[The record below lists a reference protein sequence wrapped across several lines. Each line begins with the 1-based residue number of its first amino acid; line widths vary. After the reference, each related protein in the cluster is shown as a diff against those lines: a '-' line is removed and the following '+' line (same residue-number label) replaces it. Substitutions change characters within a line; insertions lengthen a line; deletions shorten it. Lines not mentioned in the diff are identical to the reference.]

1 MVLLPWS
8 LVVSA
13 LLPLAVLVYPLV
25 VLVYPLVV
33 LVYPLVVL
41 VFPVVLSVCP
51 LVVLLVSKSKNR
63 QGQGVH
69 F

>member
-13 LLPLAVLVYPLV
+13 LLPLA

>member
-1 MVLLPWS
+1 MVLLAWS

-13 LLPLAVLVYPLV
+13 LLPLA

-51 LVVLLVSKSKNR
+51 LVVLLVSESKNR

>member
-33 LVYPLVVL
+33 LV
-41 VFPVVLSVCP
+41 FPVVLSVCP
-51 LVVLLVSKSKNR
+51 LVVLLVSESKNR